1 VSASPHSHAP
11 AGLRAWLRGAEA
23 AAVDTVAEVVVDGVP
38 CVVKRRRPGVGRGLS
53 YVLRYL
59 RAAALA
65 AGCRLFL
72 GEFPRPGVLLRNGLD
87 HEAGRLRHLL
97 AAGCR
102 VPEVWWQ
109 EPGLLVL
116 EHVGESMPVRMR
128 RADPQGLRELV
139 QAVASD
145 LAGFHRRGF
154 WHGGAQIRNLTLRDG
169 QVWRIDFEENIGSA
183 LSLPLAQAYDLYQAL
198 SSLHAMRGM
207 PEPML
212 PELGTLLIDTYFATQ
227 PEPAVRERAR
237 RIARLVCGAARVL
250 RPVAGRWSGR
260 DIRAFFRVAHTL
272 QGLLQS

>member
-1 VSASPHSHAP
+1 MSASPHSHAP

-260 DIRAFFRVAHTL
+260 DIRAFFRVADTL